1 MVPFDRA
8 NARNGDQL
16 YNRVAE
22 LRAQRKLSRQELA
35 DKLEINFQ
43 TVGYL
48 ERGDYNP
55 SLELAF
61 RISEFFG
68 VSIEMVFSRKP
79 FDNIGDNKNKGST
92 RR

>member
-1 MVPFDRA
+1 MVLLRSD
-8 NARNGDQL
+8 ARKGDQL

-22 LRAQRKLSRQELA
+22 LRAQRNLSRQELA
-35 DKLEINFQ
+35 DKLDINFQ

-68 VSIEMVFSRKP
+68 MSIEQIFSREP
-79 FDNIGDNKNKGST
+79 FQTKAASKDKSST
-92 RR
+92 LP